1 MTRRLALSLLSF
13 APCALG
19 LAGCASPDQRFIQ
32 TRRDPTEVERE
43 RDAQRELTPEEID
56 ERFLVAEEERRL
68 TPQLRESL
76 VYLDLIHKSV
86 RGTMGSIKP
95 DPWVVAEADCKRVL
109 YREWADHPEGLA
121 VVEPPEPE
129 EAEQPAEGEGEKPAE
144 GEGEGEKPAEGD
156 SEE

>member
-1 MTRRLALSLLSF
+1 MTRRPALSIAL
-13 APCALG
+13 CALG
-19 LAGCASPDQRFIQ
+19 LAGCASPDPRYVP
-32 TRRDPTEVERE
+32 TRRDPTELERE
-43 RDAQRELTPEEID
+43 REAQRELTPEEID
-56 ERFLVAEEERRL
+56 ERFLMAEEERRL

-86 RGTMGSIKP
+86 RGTLGSIKA
-95 DPWVVAEADCKRVL
+95 DPWVVAEADRKRVL

-129 EAEQPAEGEGEKPAE
+129 ATEEPAAEPKGDGEAPAEGEGEAPAE
-144 GEGEGEKPAEGD
+144 GGD